1 MVAWVIFQ
9 ILLLASVLFV
19 GVQYFNFFMILFSE
33 DLFLALIVAITLTLF
48 TGVFFLA
55 FVHKVA
61 RMLMKNEEGILTGRD
76 MFLWGVTMTCA
87 DTAYYLVN
95 KLFINQMF
103 PAIFYKLFGA
113 KLGKG
118 AAIYTRIWDVELMD
132 IGDNTSIGTGCII
145 GAHAISQGELFRK
158 RITIGKNCTIGAG
171 TIMLPGVTINDNVIV
186 ASNSV
191 ISANRVLK
199 ANSIYAG
206 SPVKRIRDWNGES
219 VWKKE
224 QPDQTK

>member
-9 ILLLASVLFV
+9 IALLASVLFL
-19 GVQYFNFFMILFSE
+19 GVQYFNLLIVHFSG
-33 DLFLALIVAITLTLF
+33 DLFLSLITSIILTLF
-48 TGVFFLA
+48 TSIFFLA

-61 RMLMKNEEGILTGRD
+61 RILMKNQEGILSGRD

-87 DTAYYLVN
+87 DTCYYLVN

-113 KLGKG
+113 KLGRG
-118 AAIYTRIWDVELMD
+118 VAIYTRIWDVELME

-158 RITIGKNCTIGAG
+158 RIFIGKNCTIGAG
-171 TIMLPGVTINDNVIV
+171 TIILPGVTIQDQVIV

-191 ISANRVLK
+191 IPANRVLE

-206 SPVKRIRDWNGES
+206 SPIKRIRDWHGES
-219 VWKKE
+219 VWKTE
-224 QPDQTK
+224 

>member
-9 ILLLASVLFV
+9 IILLASVLFV
-19 GVQYFNFFMILFSE
+19 GVQYFTFFLDFTG
-33 DLFLALIVAITLTLF
+33 DLFLALILGITLTLF

-55 FVHKVA
+55 FVHKLA
-61 RMLMKNEEGILTGRD
+61 RVLMKNEEGILSGRD
-76 MFLWGVTMTCA
+76 MFLWGVEMTCA

-103 PAIFYKLFGA
+103 PSIFYKLFGA

-118 AAIYTRIWDVELMD
+118 VAIYTRIWDVELME
-132 IGDNTSIGTGCII
+132 IGDSTSIGTGCII

-158 RITIGKNCTIGAG
+158 RIFIGKNCTIGAG
-171 TIMLPGVTINDNVIV
+171 TIILPGVTINDNVIV

-191 ISANRVLK
+191 IPANRELE

-224 QPDQTK
+224 

>member
-1 MVAWVIFQ
+1 MIFQ
-9 ILLLASVLFV
+9 IILLASVLFV
-19 GVQYFNFFMILFSE
+19 GVQYFNFFIVLFNE
-33 DLFLALIVAITLTLF
+33 DLFLSLIISIILTLF

-61 RMLMKNEEGILTGRD
+61 RMLMKSEEGILSGRD
-76 MFLWGVTMTCA
+76 IFLWGVTMTSA

-118 AAIYTRIWDVELMD
+118 AAIYTRIWDVELME
-132 IGDNTSIGTGCII
+132 IGENTSIGTGCII

-158 RITIGKNCTIGAG
+158 RIVIGKNCTIGAG
-171 TIMLPGVTINDNVIV
+171 TIILPGVTIQDQVIV

-191 ISANRVLK
+191 IPANRVLE

-206 SPVKRIRDWNGES
+206 SPVKRIRDWHGES
-219 VWKKE
+219 VWKTE
-224 QPDQTK
+224 

>member
-9 ILLLASVLFV
+9 IALLASVLFL
-19 GVQYFNFFMILFSE
+19 GVQYFNLLIVHFSG
-33 DLFLALIVAITLTLF
+33 DLFLSLITSIILTLF
-48 TGVFFLA
+48 TSIFFLA

-61 RMLMKNEEGILTGRD
+61 RILMKNQEGILSGRD

-87 DTAYYLVN
+87 DTSYYLVN

-113 KLGKG
+113 KLGRG
-118 AAIYTRIWDVELMD
+118 VAIYTRIWDVELME

-158 RITIGKNCTIGAG
+158 RIFIGKNCTIGAG
-171 TIMLPGVTINDNVIV
+171 TIILPGVTIQDQVIV

-191 ISANRVLK
+191 IPANRVLE

-206 SPVKRIRDWNGES
+206 SPIKRIRDWHGES
-219 VWKKE
+219 VWKTE
-224 QPDQTK
+224 